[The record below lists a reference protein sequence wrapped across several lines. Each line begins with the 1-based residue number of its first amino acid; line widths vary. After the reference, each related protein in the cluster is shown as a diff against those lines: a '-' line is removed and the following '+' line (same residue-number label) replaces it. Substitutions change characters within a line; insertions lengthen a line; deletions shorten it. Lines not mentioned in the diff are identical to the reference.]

1 MSDAKKQGT
10 DNTIYRDFCIG
21 MKNQTLDQL
30 RLAGEIARR
39 ASQGASSARNSD
51 ILYTTAHNF
60 AQLETNLENIE
71 DNLNKVCALTRQ
83 TK

>member
-1 MSDAKKQGT
+1 MSDDTRQNT
-10 DNTIYRDFCIG
+10 SNTIYRDFCIG
-21 MKNQTLDQL
+21 MRNQARDQL

-39 ASQGASSARNSD
+39 SSQGTSSSRNSD
-51 ILYTTAHNF
+51 ILYTAAHNF

-71 DNLNKVCALTRQ
+71 NNLNKVCALTRQ